1 MMNHSCCEKS
11 LKNFSFK
18 NVSLKKKRGKKCGE
32 RGKEEEKQMR
42 KEDDKIFF
50 KKVLCNRKMIFFRQI
65 KKYRYTQNM
74 SPKTIII

>member
-11 LKNFSFK
+11 LKNISFQ

-32 RGKEEEKQMR
+32 RGKEGEKQMR

-50 KKVLCNRKMIFFRQI
+50 KKVLCNRKMI
-65 KKYRYTQNM
+65 
-74 SPKTIII
+74 SL